1 MALPGRSFNAGNS
14 SYKYGFN
21 GKEDD
26 KDISPGG
33 QDYGMRIYDKR
44 VCRFL
49 SVDPITKD
57 YPELTPYQFASDEP
71 LSNIDLDGLE
81 KANATKSKLWGS
93 DYTGFIQ
100 NATPEQREEHPIK
113 AFIKDFSADILN
125 VIGPGQVDNNIAT
138 LNDKNAS
145 TFDKV
150 VAVFDLGFSLEPFK
164 PETEKPETP
173 TKSPTTSEPIIKVKD
188 ATSTEISTPSI
199 KKINRTGD
207 QVKLKAIVKD
217 PKASSADKGWIK
229 QDLNQIKRGK
239 RTSIRR
245 PPGKVLAHERG
256 REAAKGYSYKH
267 SHLQTKELHKLQHT
281 YDNNGTSNKERPAN
295 K

>member
-1 MALPGRSFNAGNS
+1 MCAGGMALPGRSYNAGNS

-173 TKSPTTSEPIIKVKD
+173 TKSPTTSVPVIK
-188 ATSTEISTPSI
+188 ISPE
-199 KKINRTGD
+199 
-207 QVKLKAIVKD
+207 
-217 PKASSADKGWIK
+217 
-229 QDLNQIKRGK
+229 NQISRKLLNAPKKSGNAPTFK
-239 RTSIRR
+239 SDGTSVEIHHVGQN
-245 PPGKVLAHERG
+245 PEGPFV
-256 REAAKGYSYKH
+256 
-267 SHLQTKELHKLQHT
+267 ELHKENHRGK
-281 YDNNGTSNKERPAN
+281 GTDKVNHPDKGQKSKIDRKSFNKAKAQYWKKEFKIENLNRN
-295 K
+295 QRK